1 MIDEIHALNGWQG
14 QLKKMYDFQA
24 IYTYETDF
32 REYSRIGAL
41 PASLESHLQ
50 SVIVSIIDKV
60 IQKDMMTI
68 GKLSQEDVMN
78 IRSEG

>member
-1 MIDEIHALNGWQG
+1 MTFIQWSLA
-14 QLKKMYDFQA
+14 A
-24 IYTYETDF
+24 
-32 REYSRIGAL
+32 AL
-41 PASLESHLQ
+41 PASLESPLQ